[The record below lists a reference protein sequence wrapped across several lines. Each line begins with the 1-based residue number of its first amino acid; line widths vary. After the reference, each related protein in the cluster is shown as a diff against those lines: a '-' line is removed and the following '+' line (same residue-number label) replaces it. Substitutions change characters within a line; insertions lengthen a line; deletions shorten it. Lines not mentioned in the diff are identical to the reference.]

1 MWESGNADTD
11 FVIYSV
17 FYDQKYLPTSKNNCG
32 KKKRIWRECEN
43 IERNGIK
50 YSIES

>member
-17 FYDQKYLPTSKNNCG
+17 FYDQKYLPKSKNNCE
-32 KKKRIWRECEN
+32 KRNEY
-43 IERNGIK
+43 ERNVKISKGTA
-50 YSIES
+50 